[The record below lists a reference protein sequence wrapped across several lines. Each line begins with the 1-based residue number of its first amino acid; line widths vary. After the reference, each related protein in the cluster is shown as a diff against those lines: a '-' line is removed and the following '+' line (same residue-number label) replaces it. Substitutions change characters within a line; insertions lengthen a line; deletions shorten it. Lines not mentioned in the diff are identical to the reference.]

1 MLYLLPLV
9 NTLNKQLT
17 AIFVLT
23 NKQMYCSWLVN
34 KLDLTVKCYQSFYS
48 VPFFFYFIFFVSLM
62 VIYIFLQ
69 PDDISGGDIEDEEHN
84 TQWLSNEE
92 VHFVGYSLIKDM
104 FACYAN
110 VL

>member
-1 MLYLLPLV
+1 
-9 NTLNKQLT
+9 
-17 AIFVLT
+17 
-23 NKQMYCSWLVN
+23 
-34 KLDLTVKCYQSFYS
+34 
-48 VPFFFYFIFFVSLM
+48 M